1 MVLFFDDSQFG
12 ASCPRIFFH
21 FCDIRD
27 YGFFGEEYPLSSGE
41 FFKTAFDDPVFKT
54 MKRDD
59 SDAPAGR
66 QPLPNLRKH
75 FPEIPQLV
83 VRRDAKGLETSCRR
97 MCFPAAVSGGRRF
110 FDYESEF
117 SGSFYRFLSAVLYDR
132 FREPSRVTLLAVSEQ
147 DIRDIFFFPAVYDI
161 CRSESGVQIRA
172 ECHPK
177 RLIA

>member
-27 YGFFGEEYPLSSGE
+27 YGFFGEEY
-41 FFKTAFDDPVFKT
+41 
-54 MKRDD
+54 
-59 SDAPAGR
+59 
-66 QPLPNLRKH
+66 
-75 FPEIPQLV
+75 PQLV

-132 FREPSRVTLLAVSEQ
+132 FREPSRVTFLAVSEQ
-147 DIRDIFFFPAVYDI
+147 NIRDILFFPAVYDI
-161 CRSESGVQIRA
+161 CRSESGV
-172 ECHPK
+172 
-177 RLIA
+177 